1 MSAVR
6 ILWLKTELLHPVNKG
21 GRIRTY
27 NMLREL
33 KQEHEVIYLT
43 LDEEP
48 GEREAL
54 ERSTEYADEVIRVP
68 HEVAARHSVR
78 FYTEVARNLVSRL
91 PYSLERYHSE
101 KMRRAV
107 ARTLEEREVNVLVCD
122 FLTSAVNLPGQL
134 SVPSVLFQH
143 NVEAEIWR
151 RHRDVADN
159 PVERLYFHHEWKR
172 IRDFEARACRR
183 FDRVVAVSEE
193 DRETLEDA
201 YELDDVA
208 SVETG
213 VDTDYYRP
221 REGYPPR
228 PSHLVF
234 TGSMDW
240 LPNEDAMAWF
250 VREVLPRIRE
260 DVPDATLS
268 IVGRRPS
275 QAVLDLEDQAPGVT
289 VTGGV
294 PDVRPYL
301 EEASV
306 FVVPLRIGGGTRLKI
321 YEAMAMERPV
331 VSTRVGKEGLPV
343 NHGEEL
349 RVADEPADFAA
360 EVSRLLGDPDEAR
373 RLGRRG
379 AERVRRDFGWDR
391 VADSFARI
399 CEDAVRI
406 EAAGKLIGD
415 RDEPGGRT
423 PSDGDPGTS
432 NIATTTERRMGR

>member
-1 MSAVR
+1 MR
-6 ILWLKTELLHPVNKG
+6 ILWLKTELLHPVDKG

-48 GEREAL
+48 GDREAL
-54 ERSTEYADEVIRVP
+54 ERSSEYADELIRVP
-68 HEVAARHSVR
+68 HHVAPRHSVR
-78 FYTEVARNLVSRL
+78 FYTELVSNLVSPL
-91 PYSLERYHSE
+91 PYFIERYRSDR
-101 KMRRAV
+101 MRRAV
-107 ARTLEEREVNVLVCD
+107 TKTLENCDLDVLVCD
-122 FLTSAVNLPGQL
+122 FLTPAVNLPDAL
-134 SVPSVLFQH
+134 PLPSVLFQH

-151 RHRDVADN
+151 RHHEVADN
-159 PVERLYFHHEWKR
+159 PLKRLYFYHQWKKT
-172 IRDFEARACRR
+172 RDFEARACRR

-193 DRETLEDA
+193 DRKTLEDE

-213 VDTDYYRP
+213 VDTDYFRP
-221 REGYPPR
+221 RDGHPVR
-228 PSHLVF
+228 TNHIVF

-250 VREVLPRIRE
+250 VREILPRIRE
-260 DVPDATLS
+260 EVPDATLS
-268 IVGRRPS
+268 VVGRRPS
-275 QAVLDLEDQAPGVT
+275 QAVLNLEDEAPGVT

-301 EEASV
+301 EEAAV

-343 NHGEEL
+343 SHGEEL
-349 RVADEPADFAA
+349 RVADEPDDFAA
-360 EVSRLLGDPDEAR
+360 EVSRLLADRQEAR
-373 RLGRRG
+373 RLGQRG
-379 AERVRRDFGWDR
+379 AERVRQDFGWDR
-391 VADSFARI
+391 VAASFARI
-399 CEDAVRI
+399 CKDATRVDP
-406 EAAGKLIGD
+406 AGK
-415 RDEPGGRT
+415 PGRERSG
-423 PSDGDPGTS
+423 PDGQEDSDGDPATA
-432 NIATTTERRMGR
+432 NIATTAERRTGR